1 MSIHP
6 TPDVEESLREDE
18 SWLTPE
24 QARRVESIYLETT
37 LQELEAE
44 CRLHRKAPFEEEF
57 RYMIRTE
64 QEKLNQITEDK
75 G

>member
-1 MSIHP
+1 MSVHP
-6 TPDVEESLREDE
+6 NPDFEEPLRKDE

-44 CRLHRKAPFEEEF
+44 RRLHRNAPFEEEF
-57 RYMIRTE
+57 RYVIRTV
-64 QEKLNQITEDK
+64 QEELNQITEEK